1 MEAVVDLAVRLE
13 EPTTSAQAA
22 VRLEEAA
29 ASAQAAARAQA
40 AVRLEEA
47 AASAQAAALA
57 TVAEAGMEVRMEAR
71 KSTPLHR
78 RATPEPTKILRLMP
92 RQRTSQELTSERRMR
107 AVRMQS

>member
-1 MEAVVDLAVRLE
+1 VAAVVMAAVVD
-13 EPTTSAQAA
+13 PA

-29 ASAQAAARAQA
+29 ASAQA

-57 TVAEAGMEVRMEAR
+57 AVAEAGMEVRMEAR

-78 RATPEPTKILRLMP
+78 RATPEPTKILRLML

>member
-1 MEAVVDLAVRLE
+1 VVMEAVVD
-13 EPTTSAQAA
+13 P
-22 VRLEEAA
+22 
-29 ASAQAAARAQA
+29 

-57 TVAEAGMEVRMEAR
+57 QAAVRLEEAAALAAVVEAGMEVRMEAR

-78 RATPEPTKILRLMP
+78 RATPEPTKMLRLML
-92 RQRTSQELTSERRMR
+92 RQRTSQPLTSERRMR

>member
-1 MEAVVDLAVRLE
+1 VAAVVMEAVVD
-13 EPTTSAQAA
+13 P
-22 VRLEEAA
+22 
-29 ASAQAAARAQA
+29 

-57 TVAEAGMEVRMEAR
+57 AVVEAGMEVRMEAR

-78 RATPEPTKILRLMP
+78 RTTPEPTKMLRLML
-92 RQRTSQELTSERRMR
+92 RQRTSQPLTSERRMR

>member
-1 MEAVVDLAVRLE
+1 VAAVVMEAVVD
-13 EPTTSAQAA
+13 P
-22 VRLEEAA
+22 
-29 ASAQAAARAQA
+29 

-57 TVAEAGMEVRMEAR
+57 QAAVRLEEAAALAAVVEAGMEVRMEAR

-78 RATPEPTKILRLMP
+78 RTTPEPTKMLRLML
-92 RQRTSQELTSERRMR
+92 RQRTSQPLTSERRMR

>member
-1 MEAVVDLAVRLE
+1 VAAVVMEAVVD
-13 EPTTSAQAA
+13 P
-22 VRLEEAA
+22 
-29 ASAQAAARAQA
+29 

-57 TVAEAGMEVRMEAR
+57 QAAVRLEEAAALAAVVEAGMEVRMEAR

-78 RATPEPTKILRLMP
+78 RATPEPTKMLRLML
-92 RQRTSQELTSERRMR
+92 RQRTSQPLTSERRMR